1 MTQDGPRSDTLMLQL
16 DDGTWMARVSLPGQV
31 IEVAGRD
38 RMPRARL
45 DGTWRTRRGRAVRLA
60 AWLCVGGWSLLI
72 VALAWVASGL
82 SHRD

>member
-1 MTQDGPRSDTLMLQL
+1 MLQL
-16 DDGTWMARVSLPGQV
+16 DDGTWMLARASLPGQV

-38 RMPRARL
+38 RAECLERVLMVLAN
-45 DGTWRTRRGRAVRLA
+45 RGRAVRLA

>member
-38 RMPRARL
+38 RTECLERVLMVL
-45 DGTWRTRRGRAVRLA
+45 GEL
-60 AWLCVGGWSLLI
+60 VGDE
-72 VALAWVASGL
+72 
-82 SHRD
+82 R